1 MNQQPASSEA
11 HTIDATDAADVLG
24 VIGAHGAT
32 DACLDVAAY
41 LDGELDA
48 AQGARFE
55 QHTKTCAPC
64 ATALREQRRL
74 LCVLD
79 AAFGDAQHQIQLP
92 ANFTQVVKARA
103 QSDMR
108 SVRHRSERRRA
119 LLLCA
124 GLAALSFALLGW
136 QAWDELFSPLRSIAG
151 VLKTL
156 LDMAAHALAEVF
168 AGIALMLRVLGGQ
181 LLNEPSAFR
190 TATYV
195 ILALAIVLLFRLIG
209 NYHRTPRL
217 PD

>member
-1 MNQQPASSEA
+1 VSDQPVTIEALKTNVEAGLAS
-11 HTIDATDAADVLG
+11 G
-24 VIGAHGAT
+24 
-32 DACLDVAAY
+32 ACLDVAAY
-41 LDGELDA
+41 LDGELNALD
-48 AQGARFE
+48 GTRFE
-55 QHTKTCAPC
+55 QHTKICASC
-64 ATALREQRRL
+64 AVALREQRRL

-79 AAFGDAQHQIQLP
+79 AAFGDPQQQIKLP

-103 QSDMR
+103 QSDMS

-119 LLLCA
+119 FGLCA

-136 QAWDELFSPLRSIAG
+136 QAWDELLSPLRAVAG
-151 VLKTL
+151 VFVTIF
-156 LDMAAHALAEVF
+156 DMAAHAVGEAF

-190 TATYV
+190 TATYI
-195 ILALAIVLLFRLIG
+195 ILAFGIVLLFRLIG

>member
-1 MNQQPASSEA
+1 VSDQPHIVE
-11 HTIDATDAADVLG
+11 TIEKPS
-24 VIGAHGAT
+24 
-32 DACLDVAAY
+32 ACLDVAAY

-48 AQGARFE
+48 PEGTRFE

-79 AAFGDAQHQIQLP
+79 AAFGDARQQIELP
-92 ANFTQVVKARA
+92 TNFTQIVKARA
-103 QSDMR
+103 QSDMS

-119 LLLCA
+119 CLLCA
-124 GLAALSFALLGW
+124 GLVALSFALLGW
-136 QAWDELFSPLRSIAG
+136 QAWDALLSPLRAIAG
-151 VLKTL
+151 VLVIM
-156 LDMAAHALAEVF
+156 LDMAAHTILEVF

-181 LLNEPSAFR
+181 LLNEPGATR
-190 TATYV
+190 TVMYV

>member
-1 MNQQPASSEA
+1 MNDQLVTIEA
-11 HTIDATDAADVLG
+11 LERPS
-24 VIGAHGAT
+24 
-32 DACLDVAAY
+32 ACLDVAAY

-48 AQGARFE
+48 ASGTRFE
-55 QHTKTCAPC
+55 QHTKTCDSC
-64 ATALREQRRL
+64 AVALREQRRL

-79 AAFGDAQHQIQLP
+79 AAFGEARQQIQLP

-103 QSDMR
+103 QSDMS

-119 LLLCA
+119 FLLCA

-136 QAWDELFSPLRSIAG
+136 QAWDALFSPLRAVAG
-151 VLKTL
+151 VLTTL
-156 LDMAAHALAEVF
+156 FHMATHAIGEAV

-181 LLNEPSAFR
+181 LLSEPSAFR
-190 TATYV
+190 TPMYV

>member
-1 MNQQPASSEA
+1 MSDQLIINEASEN
-11 HTIDATDAADVLG
+11 TN
-24 VIGAHGAT
+24 
-32 DACLDVAAY
+32 ACLDVAAY

-48 AQGARFE
+48 SDGTRFE

-79 AAFGDAQHQIQLP
+79 AAFGDARQQIELP
-92 ANFTQVVKARA
+92 TNFTQIVKARA
-103 QSDMR
+103 QSDMS

-119 LLLCA
+119 FVLCA
-124 GLAALSFALLGW
+124 GLAALSFTLLGW
-136 QAWDELFSPLRSIAG
+136 QAWDALFSPLRGVAG
-151 VLKTL
+151 VVGTM
-156 LDMAAHALAEVF
+156 LDMAAHAVGEAF
-168 AGIALMLRVLGGQ
+168 SGFALMLRVLGGQ

-190 TATYV
+190 TATYI

-209 NYHRTPRL
+209 SYHRTPRL

>member
-1 MNQQPASSEA
+1 LKER
-11 HTIDATDAADVLG
+11 AAKPEKIVNDQLTNTETFERP
-24 VIGAHGAT
+24 H
-32 DACLDVAAY
+32 ACQDVAAY

-48 AQGARFE
+48 IQGTRFE

-79 AAFGDAQHQIQLP
+79 AAFGDSQQQFQLP

-103 QSDMR
+103 QSDMS

-124 GLAALSFALLGW
+124 GLAALSFALLGG
-136 QAWDELFSPLRSIAG
+136 QAWDELFSPLRAVAGVLATMLDMGAHVVGEAIAG
-151 VLKTL
+151 V
-156 LDMAAHALAEVF
+156 ALV
-168 AGIALMLRVLGGQ
+168 LRVLGGQ
-181 LLNEPSAFR
+181 WLEEPSAFR
-190 TATYV
+190 AAMYV

-209 NYHRTPRL
+209 DYHRTPRL

>member
-1 MNQQPASSEA
+1 VNDQLSIGEA
-11 HTIDATDAADVLG
+11 LNIDANGATDAFN
-24 VIGAHGAT
+24 
-32 DACLDVAAY
+32 ACLDVAAY

-48 AQGARFE
+48 PAAARFE
-55 QHTKTCAPC
+55 QHTKICASC

-79 AAFGDAQHQIQLP
+79 AAFGDAQQQIQLP
-92 ANFTQVVKARA
+92 ANFTQVVKAHA

-108 SVRHRSERRRA
+108 SVRQRSERRRA
-119 LLLCA
+119 FMLCA

-136 QAWDELFSPLRSIAG
+136 RAWDELFSPLRAVAG
-151 VLKTL
+151 ALTTM
-156 LDMAAHALAEVF
+156 LDMAAHAIGEAF

-190 TATYV
+190 TATYI

>member
-1 MNQQPASSEA
+1 VSYQ
-11 HTIDATDAADVLG
+11 IVTDETLERP
-24 VIGAHGAT
+24 H
-32 DACLDVAAY
+32 ACLDVAAY

-48 AQGARFE
+48 SDGTRFE
-55 QHTKTCAPC
+55 QHTKTCGSC

-79 AAFGDAQHQIQLP
+79 AAFGDSQQQLQLP

-103 QSDMR
+103 QSDMS
-108 SVRHRSERRRA
+108 SVRHRAERRRA
-119 LLLCA
+119 FILCA

-136 QAWDELFSPLRSIAG
+136 QAWDELFAPLRAVAG
-151 VLKTL
+151 VIETMFH
-156 LDMAAHALAEVF
+156 MAANAVGEVI

-181 LLNEPSAFR
+181 LLNEPGTFR

-195 ILALAIVLLFRLIG
+195 ILALAVVLLFRLIG
-209 NYHRTPRL
+209 NYHRTPKL